1 MKRKIAIFA
10 IGGLFLPGLC
20 LAAEAGQDDAQK
32 LFQESLRQML
42 PLGGEQIEEYRS
54 RSDEKEK
61 ALQPAPP
68 TLRSRTVRVSLEP
81 GQSAVSVRTTA
92 NIATSLVFHDSTG
105 QPWPVTSVTNGGPQA
120 FQVLRPELPEG
131 NLLNVMPLQA
141 YASANLVVT
150 LAKFDIPL
158 VISLK
163 SDSVRSTERTA
174 DSMVLFQL
182 AHQGPNAQAPLTK
195 DIKETVNSD
204 MLSFLDHVPPA
215 EATRVRVSP
224 QDRELT
230 IWKYNGAH
238 YVRTTHTIIWPAWTS
253 VVNGAGGIKCY
264 ELPLTPRIS
273 LSKNGKVQTVRI
285 EDVEN

>member
-1 MKRKIAIFA
+1 M
-10 IGGLFLPGLC
+10 LPGLC

-42 PLGGEQIEEYRS
+42 PLDGEQIEQYRS

-61 ALQPAPP
+61 AVQPVPP
-68 TLRSRTVRVSLEP
+68 TLRSRTVRVTLEP
-81 GQSAVSVRTTA
+81 GQSPVSVRTTA
-92 NIATSLVFHDSTG
+92 NIATSMVFHDSTG

-163 SDSVRSTERTA
+163 SDSVRATERTA

-182 AHQGPNAQAPLTK
+182 AHQGPNAQPPLTR
-195 DIKETVNSD
+195 DIKETVGSE

-215 EATRVRVSP
+215 EAVRVRVSP
-224 QDRELT
+224 QDRNLT
-230 IWKYNGAH
+230 VWKYNGVH
-238 YVRTTHTIIWPAWTS
+238 YVRTTHTIIWPAWIS
-253 VVNGAGGIKCY
+253 VINGAGGIRCY
-264 ELPLTPRIS
+264 ELPLTPRIT
-273 LSKNGKVQTVRI
+273 LSKSGKVQTVRI
-285 EDVEN
+285 ENVEN

>member
-1 MKRKIAIFA
+1 MKRKIAILA
-10 IGGLFLPGLC
+10 IGGLILPSLC
-20 LAAEAGQDDAQK
+20 LATEVGQDDAQK

-42 PLGGEQIEEYRS
+42 PLGGEQIKEYRS

-81 GQSAVSVRTTA
+81 GQSPVCVRTTA
-92 NIATSLVFHDSTG
+92 NIATALIFHDSTG
-105 QPWPVTSVTNGGPQA
+105 QPWPVTSVTNGGPQQ

-150 LAKFDIPL
+150 LAKFDLPL
-158 VISLK
+158 MISLK
-163 SDSVRSTERTA
+163 SDSVRSTERIA

-195 DIKETVNSD
+195 DIKETVNSE

-215 EATRVRVSP
+215 EAVRIRTSP
-224 QDRELT
+224 PDRELT
-230 IWKYNGAH
+230 IWRYNGAH
-238 YVRTTHTIIWPAWTS
+238 YVRTTHTVMWPAWTS
-253 VVNGAGGIKCY
+253 VVNGAGDIKCY

-273 LSKNGKVQTVRI
+273 LSKNGKVKTVRV
-285 EDVEN
+285 EDAEN